1 MHVIRTMEY
10 SVAMIVKTV
19 GSHEID
25 VDQRN
30 EGMGGL
36 AKGLAIIEG
45 FASREF
51 MSIADAARISG
62 ATRAAARR
70 CLLTLHELGYLE
82 RIGREFRPLARLRNL
97 GRPSNFRERLAFE
110 SQALLEQARDR
121 LNESVSLAVLEGD
134 DVLFVAR
141 AEADHIVSTGVSIG
155 ARLPAFCSATGRV
168 LLSGMSG
175 PEVANIIGDKRYPRR
190 TPKTLTTPS
199 AIIREIRAA
208 AKRGYALSDEE
219 LELGMRSLAIPVY
232 DPAGTVIA
240 AMSVS
245 VFVARVSVDDLIGES
260 LETLKGTARE
270 LERRLKSG

>member
-1 MHVIRTMEY
+1 
-10 SVAMIVKTV
+10 MIVKTV
-19 GSHEID
+19 GSDEID
-25 VDQRN
+25 VDPRN

-82 RIGREFRPLARLRNL
+82 RIGREFRPLPRLRNL

-110 SQALLEQARDR
+110 GQVLLEQARDR
-121 LNESVSLAVLEGD
+121 LNESVSIAVLEGE

-168 LLSGMSG
+168 LLSGMDPS
-175 PEVANIIGDKRYPRR
+175 EIANIVGDKRYPRR

-199 AIIREIRAA
+199 AIIREIRTA
-208 AKRGYALSDEE
+208 AKQGYALSDEE
-219 LELGMRSLAIPVY
+219 LELGMRSLAVPVNGP
-232 DPAGTVIA
+232 DRAVIA

-245 VFVARVSVDDLIGES
+245 AFVARVSIDDLVGEY
-260 LETLKGTARE
+260 LEILKKSAQE
-270 LERRLKSG
+270 LERKLEAG